1 MPNETSSNPPEHTIR
16 VGDVE
21 AALWRKEGEYG
32 PMYSVKL
39 SRSYRNE
46 SNEKQ
51 NTPYL
56 GASDLNDGIRA
67 LSECVEYV
75 SKMKRDFKYQQ
86 SVAANKKAQQD
97 QKQPEYK
104 QPAESRK
111 KKAAPAPGSEAG
123 RETGQES

>member
-1 MPNETSSNPPEHTIR
+1 MPSETSSNPPEHTIR

-21 AALWRKEGEYG
+21 AALWRKDGEYG

-56 GASDLNDGIRA
+56 GANDLNDGIRA

-86 SVAANKKAQQD
+86 SIAANKKAQQE

-104 QPAESRK
+104 QPAEPRK
-111 KKAAPAPGSEAG
+111 KKAAAPGAEASV
-123 RETGQES
+123 RDPGQEG